1 MSVAMSVKMSARN
14 RAGWTMLRCAV
25 GVSVVA
31 LLAGLSVEPARAGDR
46 GSGGVV
52 KPVKPISGCSA
63 RLQGDRAQARW
74 TNVAYQT
81 GEFQVGESAAS
92 SVRRAAATGRLSQ
105 HAVGFDGR
113 DGEGL
118 WLSHATV
125 GYDLDAGELL
135 ATRAPY
141 PAKAADDVDRPGFS
155 VGWSTRAIVG
165 GVKEWN
171 HPYATDAA
179 AYGAYGVEDSVAL
192 VRVGPYVVPV
202 DPWRPV
208 SQDGPRATRE
218 VRERLERGRQEWLR
232 ERGFVG
238 QVRTFVNDAV
248 GSDASGARGSEAR
261 RADRPVAK
269 FLGVSRTSDAPAMS
283 DAESDAGQGVEASK
297 ALRQKEAGASES
309 VVKVSGVKLSEAP
322 GASAVV
328 HVNQKPI
335 TRISLPHVAGLKNAG
350 TRVVESRAKEP
361 ANDAGK

>member
-1 MSVAMSVKMSARN
+1 M
-14 RAGWTMLRCAV
+14 RAQSRGVVVGRWVTGAAAAV
-25 GVSVVA
+25 
-31 LLAGLSVEPARAGDR
+31 LLAGLAVGPAQAEGR

-92 SVRRAAATGRLSQ
+92 SVRRVAGTGRLSQ

-113 DGEGL
+113 DAEGL

-141 PAKAADDVDRPGFS
+141 PAKTADDVDRPGFS

-165 GVKEWN
+165 GVNEWN
-171 HPYATDAA
+171 AYPYATDAA
-179 AYGAYGVEDSVAL
+179 AYGAYGAENSVAL

-202 DPWRPV
+202 DPWTPV
-208 SQDGPRATRE
+208 SQEGSRATRE
-218 VRERLERGRQEWLR
+218 VRGRLERGRQEWLR

-248 GSDASGARGSEAR
+248 GLDASRARGSEAQR
-261 RADRPVAK
+261 VDRPVAK
-269 FLGVSRTSDAPAMS
+269 FVGVSRTSDAPAMS
-283 DAESDAGQGVEASK
+283 DSMNDAKSDLGQRAEAS
-297 ALRQKEAGASES
+297 EASREKDSGASE
-309 VVKVSGVKLSEAP
+309 SGVKLSEAP
-322 GASAVV
+322 GASAVI
-328 HVNQKPI
+328 HLNQKPI

-350 TRVVESRAKEP
+350 TRVVERQADEP
-361 ANDAGK
+361 AKDVEK

>member
-1 MSVAMSVKMSARN
+1 M
-14 RAGWTMLRCAV
+14 RAQSRGVVVGRWVTGAAAAV
-25 GVSVVA
+25 
-31 LLAGLSVEPARAGDR
+31 LLAGLAVGPAQAEGR

-81 GEFQVGESAAS
+81 GEFRAPVA
-92 SVRRAAATGRLSQ
+92 SVRTAAATGRLSQ

-113 DGEGL
+113 DAEGL

-141 PAKAADDVDRPGFS
+141 PANTADDVDRPGFS

-165 GVKEWN
+165 GVNEWN
-171 HPYATDAA
+171 AYPYATDAA
-179 AYGAYGVEDSVAL
+179 AYGTYGAEDSVAL

-202 DPWRPV
+202 DPWTPV
-208 SQDGPRATRE
+208 SQEGPRATRE

-248 GSDASGARGSEAR
+248 GLDASGAREALR
-261 RADRPVAK
+261 VDRPVAK
-269 FLGVSRTSDAPAMS
+269 FVGVSRTSDVAAMNDS
-283 DAESDAGQGVEASK
+283 MNDAESDAGQRAD
-297 ALRQKEAGASES
+297 ASES
-309 VVKVSGVKLSEAP
+309 SGEKDSGAKLSEAP
-322 GASAVV
+322 GASAVI
-328 HVNQKPI
+328 HLNQKPI

-350 TRVVESRAKEP
+350 TRVVERQADEP
-361 ANDAGK
+361 AKDVEK